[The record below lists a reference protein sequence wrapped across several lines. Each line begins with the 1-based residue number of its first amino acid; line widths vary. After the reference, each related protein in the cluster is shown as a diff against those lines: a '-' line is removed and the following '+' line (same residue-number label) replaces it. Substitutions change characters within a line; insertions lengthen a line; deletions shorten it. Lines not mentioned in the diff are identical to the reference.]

1 MHNNIVIDY
10 KRDSFEIDLN
20 EFWYFRRLIE
30 YVKYFYSKTNN
41 FNKTILLK
49 IPGSG
54 EFIKINKDDFLRIHE
69 SVENKIDIYNNK
81 FSE

>member
-1 MHNNIVIDY
+1 MHHNIIIDY
-10 KRDSFEIDLN
+10 KKDSFEIDLN

-30 YVKYFYSKTNN
+30 SVKYFYSQASNS
-41 FNKTILLK
+41 NKNILLK

-54 EFIKINKDDFLRIHE
+54 EFIRINKDDFLRIHK
-69 SVENKIDIYNNK
+69 SVENEIDVYNNR